1 MLISSSA
8 LQTSPPLIN
17 ESAYQSSM
25 TWLQSLHHKFN
36 GILTEDHTG
45 DLSKDTN
52 ISLVFGLPSSS
63 KNSSS
68 SSSSSNNNNNNNEE
82 KEKERGEMYEGII
95 YDVAEDAL
103 ENPYQVNF
111 T

>member
-1 MLISSSA
+1 
-8 LQTSPPLIN
+8 
-17 ESAYQSSM
+17 M

-63 KNSSS
+63 KNPLPPLPPPNKIKY
-68 SSSSSNNNNNNNEE
+68 NNNKNNDNNNNEE
-82 KEKERGEMYEGII
+82 EGDKKKHARGEVYEGII